1 VETENITKV
10 LEKTISK
17 LECVDVYLAPDL
29 SREIVSD
36 TITCLMRLQA
46 NLEQD
51 TNPEPLICD
60 EIEIGGNKFSEIVN
74 STKKQLTYHRNR
86 IKENTSDIDSI
97 AHKLDAIKS
106 SLNSCEARLQRLQ
119 TVLDAHSQRLYL
131 LEEA

>member
-1 VETENITKV
+1 METENITKV